1 MHAKK
6 VLLGMQYLQQISYFC
21 FCPFSTHYIFFLVTF
36 VAVLWSIGLVVL
48 DDHKRTECA
57 KNENHYTKSHSY
69 DMM

>member
-1 MHAKK
+1 MQKK
-6 VLLGMQYLQQISYFC
+6 FYLVCNIYNKYRISVSALLALITF
-21 FCPFSTHYIFFLVTF
+21 FFLVTF